1 MMTEYANSESTVDDH
16 TEVRCRQIAVF
27 FNEYG
32 NLIHIEVS
40 GVADNQ
46 LRIVVR
52 GPSSESENI
61 VTRAEAERLRLVLN
75 DFLGPSKMKTISG
88 TMGMNA
94 TAHTESPY
102 DPCISRRGYMWG
114 LDWISH
120 RSRLLHAT
128 IGP

>member
-1 MMTEYANSESTVDDH
+1 MTEYANSESTVDDH

-75 DFLGPSKMKTISG
+75 DFLGPSKMKTTHDQWCDLRHDG
-88 TMGMNA
+88 YECNC
-94 TAHTESPY
+94 AHGEP
-102 DPCISRRGYMWG
+102 
-114 LDWISH
+114 L
-120 RSRLLHAT
+120 
-128 IGP
+128 